1 MAETA
6 LLVTAVTASVAGA
19 AYQQKAQKEQKKA
32 AKEQGRI
39 ERRIAEINNA
49 RAARRAIAARRQMTA
64 EITAQSANSGTGLEF
79 SSAVRGAVG
88 SLVTQTA
95 SNVGAA
101 NTNTAASFA
110 YQRAGER
117 GLDRAGRASRYASTF
132 EAVGDIA
139 SFGASYM
146 AAKPA
151 EIKDPVATGDAPKSS
166 FKGLF

>member
-6 LLVTAVTASVAGA
+6 LAVTALAGIGSA
-19 AYQQKAQKEQKKA
+19 VMQQKAQKEERKA

-49 RAARRAIAARRQMTA
+49 RAARRAIAARRQQSA
-64 EITAQSANSGTGLEF
+64 EIQAASANSGTGLES

-95 SNVGAA
+95 SNIGAA

-117 GLDRAGRASRYASTF
+117 GADRAARASRYASTF
-132 EAVGDIA
+132 GTIA
-139 SFGASYM
+139 DLGELGMAYSFN
-146 AAKPA
+146 KPA
-151 EIKDPVATGDAPKSS
+151 KLNEPT
-166 FKGLF
+166 